1 MKNTAINKM
10 IFLTTVMAIASFA
23 TAVCAQDTLAPQTGT
38 MKGAVLKGRAPV
50 SKQILRVKLP
60 KAQEATLKN
69 GLRVVVL
76 ENHRVP
82 TFSMEMVVMSGGLSD
97 PADMHGLAGATA
109 TLLREG
115 TAKHNSRELAE
126 QLDTIGA
133 TIGAN
138 SGLAGFTTSITAAGL
153 VENFDQVLDLFTE
166 VVRTP
171 KFPTE
176 EVDRYKSRTVSAQ
189 GQIRGQANFLAQ
201 ERLNQ
206 AIYGTHPAS
215 LGLPPAE
222 GIKRM
227 TQADLV
233 RFHDQNYV
241 PNNAMLAIVGDVK
254 LKEILPKLESAFGDW
269 KQGAAPATVIPAV
282 PAQSDA
288 KIYLINRP
296 GSVQTVFQIGALGIE
311 RTDPD
316 YAAMAVMN
324 RILGGGGSSRLFLNI
339 REDKSYA
346 YSVGSSFNS
355 SKYRGTFVAN
365 APVRTDATEGA
376 LREFMSEFNR
386 IRNEKVSANELENAK
401 RSIVGGF
408 ALSLENPGQ
417 LLQNIITQKLY
428 GMPANYWDTYPLK
441 VESITADDVQRVAQ
455 KYIDLGH
462 LQIVAVGDATK
473 TREVLAKF
481 GTVIEFDGEG
491 KPLRTASKTGQ

>member
-1 MKNTAINKM
+1 MKNTATTKM
-10 IFLTTVMAIASFA
+10 KLLTAVMAIASFA
-23 TAVCAQDTLAPQTGT
+23 TTVCAQGTLAPQTGT

-50 SKQILRVKLP
+50 NKNILRVKLP

-69 GLRVVVL
+69 GLRVMVL

-82 TFSMEMVVMSGGLSD
+82 TFSMEMVVMRGGISD

-109 TLLREG
+109 ALLREG
-115 TAKHNSRELAE
+115 TAKHTSRELAE

-133 TIGAN
+133 IIGAN
-138 SGLAGFTTSITAAGL
+138 SALAGFTTSVTAAGL

-176 EVDRYKSRTVSAQ
+176 EVERYKSRTVSAQ
-189 GQIRGQANFLAQ
+189 GQTRGQAAFLAQ

-215 LGLPPAE
+215 LVLPPAE
-222 GIKRM
+222 GIKKI
-227 TQADLV
+227 TPADLS
-233 RFHDQNYV
+233 RFHDENYL

-254 LKEILPKLESAFGDW
+254 LKEILPKLEATFGDW

-282 PAQSDA
+282 PAQSAA

-324 RILGGGGSSRLFLNI
+324 RIPQMQRKARYASS
-339 REDKSYA
+339 
-346 YSVGSSFNS
+346 
-355 SKYRGTFVAN
+355 
-365 APVRTDATEGA
+365 
-376 LREFMSEFNR
+376 
-386 IRNEKVSANELENAK
+386 
-401 RSIVGGF
+401 
-408 ALSLENPGQ
+408 
-417 LLQNIITQKLY
+417 
-428 GMPANYWDTYPLK
+428 
-441 VESITADDVQRVAQ
+441 
-455 KYIDLGH
+455 
-462 LQIVAVGDATK
+462 
-473 TREVLAKF
+473 
-481 GTVIEFDGEG
+481 
-491 KPLRTASKTGQ
+491 

>member
-10 IFLTTVMAIASFA
+10 IFLTAVMAIASFA
-23 TAVCAQDTLAPQTGT
+23 ATVCAQDTLAPQTGT

-138 SGLAGFTTSITAAGL
+138 SALAGFTTSITAAGL

-189 GQIRGQANFLAQ
+189 GQIRGQAGFLAQ

-215 LGLPPAE
+215 LVLPPAE

-227 TQADLV
+227 T
-233 RFHDQNYV
+233 
-241 PNNAMLAIVGDVK
+241 
-254 LKEILPKLESAFGDW
+254 
-269 KQGAAPATVIPAV
+269 
-282 PAQSDA
+282 
-288 KIYLINRP
+288 
-296 GSVQTVFQIGALGIE
+296 
-311 RTDPD
+311 
-316 YAAMAVMN
+316 
-324 RILGGGGSSRLFLNI
+324 
-339 REDKSYA
+339 
-346 YSVGSSFNS
+346 
-355 SKYRGTFVAN
+355 
-365 APVRTDATEGA
+365 
-376 LREFMSEFNR
+376 
-386 IRNEKVSANELENAK
+386 
-401 RSIVGGF
+401 
-408 ALSLENPGQ
+408 
-417 LLQNIITQKLY
+417 
-428 GMPANYWDTYPLK
+428 
-441 VESITADDVQRVAQ
+441 
-455 KYIDLGH
+455 
-462 LQIVAVGDATK
+462 
-473 TREVLAKF
+473 
-481 GTVIEFDGEG
+481 
-491 KPLRTASKTGQ
+491 